1 MDQITVWLS
10 QVRDINPP
18 NDPDLAIFVPAG
30 ILFIATSSL
39 LCSTTESNLSK
50 STKITV
56 QGIWTLC
63 AATFSTQSRLPGLIA
78 STLRHGALP
87 YLVGSVVMFW
97 LASEIL
103 KILRSISA
111 AYLAERTILWKLY
124 HVRRGTYESA
134 IGDLH
139 QRYGAV
145 VQVGPREYSI
155 SNPVFFERCARFE
168 KVRLPFALSQDLADY
183 VKALLSTSDSN
194 DRTTSSSYRLLA
206 EPLRMANVFLYERDI
221 EACSKKLVETLAGF
235 AATGE
240 TVNMSD
246 LITCYAYDTMFA
258 TTTGQEP
265 RFLDRPMDASGIKT
279 AMKNWKFYSVLYG
292 SYLRFHP
299 IITRAFNLIFTK
311 PEPAAEIASHLATD
325 SADVK
330 RGILAFMRKASADIT
345 EDDNREML
353 TACIAMVTAGSDP
366 LITHILTSLH
376 HIYSDPKLLKG
387 LRKEID
393 QAYIWQPPR
402 LKFVLQRRNN
412 LPLLQA
418 VLKETLRLHQPTR
431 PSYVTPEGGIWIG
444 EKHVPEGCTI
454 CLETSAAHLDPDMYG
469 DEAAAWRPER
479 WLSEDPPVTSHMLA
493 FGSNSH
499 HCPGEDLHYALL
511 TKLLVYILPNINLEM
526 ATTDVR
532 CPAPLNF
539 QARVSLP
546 TTSTLRTP
554 VTPLRATAP
563 SFAPETTT
571 APMLPRGLT
580 PISST
585 FGLATLAAQGVQS
598 FSNFITGNNNV
609 SFTVPNTNWS
619 NTQVSNANANG
630 SAGRTSPAL
639 STSSTSSNVGGISTN
654 DQKTLVRVI
663 GYNTTNEFISRFDP
677 GQDFTGRKPL
687 VTRGMPNKAHRK
699 ELHDLVERLF
709 PSRLET
715 KTNNRNNRMTISPV
729 SEAQQH
735 RRQVAAEQAKQAK
748 QFGGFHSAEAR
759 AEYDA
764 KIAEGAARYAAD
776 VEAKKAA
783 MFKMYEDHQ
792 KERKA
797 KPQVEIQQTFK
808 DTSNN
813 RTKGGLLGGAR
824 IARRTVETV
833 IGGTGS
839 ENEGVKLPT
848 ETTDKPADK
857 EAAVTEKKAFV
868 PPHLRKKVA
877 EAAALAAAAVTIQ
890 EPVVATRPVTPPPVA
905 MVTPISP
912 PRSYTPPHLRNR
924 SISPP
929 ATRSDNVCSTTEWV
943 VAKLPNI
950 AY

>member
-1 MDQITVWLS
+1 MDQITTWLS
-10 QVRDINPP
+10 QVRDISPP

-39 LCSTTESNLSK
+39 LCSTTESDLSK

-97 LASEIL
+97 LAREIL
-103 KILRSISA
+103 KTIQSISA
-111 AYLAERTILWKLY
+111 AYLAKHTILWKLY

-139 QRYGAV
+139 QLYGAI

-155 SNPVFFERCARFE
+155 SDPLFFERCARFE
-168 KVRLPFALSQDLADY
+168 K
-183 VKALLSTSDSN
+183 ALLSTSNSKDG
-194 DRTTSSSYRLLA
+194 RTTSSYRLLA
-206 EPLRMANVFLYERDI
+206 KPLRMANVFLYERDI
-221 EACSKKLVETLAGF
+221 EACTKKLMDTLAGF

-265 RFLDRPMDASGIKT
+265 RFLARPMDASGIKT
-279 AMKNWKFYSVLYG
+279 AMENWKFYSVLYG

-311 PEPAAEIASHLATD
+311 PEPAAEIASHLETD
-325 SADVK
+325 SANVK

-393 QAYIWQPPR
+393 QAHIWQPPK

-418 VLKETLRLHQPTR
+418 VLKETLRLHQPAR
-431 PSYVTPEGGIWIG
+431 PSYVTPEGGIWID
-444 EKHVPEGCTI
+444 ETHVPEGCTI

-469 DEAAAWRPER
+469 DDAAAWRPER

-493 FGSNSH
+493 FGSSSQ

-526 ATTDVR
+526 AATEVR
-532 CPAPLNF
+532 RPAPLKF
-539 QARVSLP
+539 HARVSLP
-546 TTSTLRTP
+546 TTSTLRMP
-554 VTPLRATAP
+554 ATPLRATAP

-571 APMLPRGLT
+571 APMLPPGLT

-585 FGLATLAAQGVQS
+585 FGLATLAQQGVQS
-598 FSNFITGNNNV
+598 FSNFLAGNNNV
-609 SFTVPNTNWS
+609 SFAVPNNNWS
-619 NTQVSNANANG
+619 TTQVANANANG

-639 STSSTSSNVGGISTN
+639 STSSTSSNVGISTN

-677 GQDFTGRKPL
+677 SQDFTGRKPL
-687 VTRGMPNKAHRK
+687 ITRGMPNKAHRK

-709 PSRLET
+709 PGRLET
-715 KTNNRNNRMTISPV
+715 KTNNRNNRVTISPV

-748 QFGGFHSAEAR
+748 HFGGFHSAEAR

-776 VEAKKAA
+776 FEAKRAT
-783 MFKMYEDHQ
+783 MYKMYEDHQ
-792 KERKA
+792 KEREFRPK
-797 KPQVEIQQTFK
+797 VEIQQTFK

-813 RTKGGLLGGAR
+813 KTRGNLLGAAR
-824 IARRTVETV
+824 IPGRTVETV
-833 IGGTGS
+833 VGATGS
-839 ENEGVKLPT
+839 DNEGVKLPT
-848 ETTDKPADK
+848 DSTDKPADK
-857 EAAVTEKKAFV
+857 ETAVAEKKAFV

-877 EAAALAAAAVTIQ
+877 EAAALAAVAVTIQ
-890 EPVVATRPVTPPPVA
+890 EPVVATSPVTPPPVA
-905 MVTPISP
+905 IVTPTSP

-929 ATRSDNVCSTTEWV
+929 ATRSDSVCSTTEWV
-943 VAKLPNI
+943 AAKLPNI
-950 AY
+950 SY

>member
-1 MDQITVWLS
+1 MDQITLWLS

-39 LCSTTESNLSK
+39 LCSTTESDLSK

-97 LASEIL
+97 LAREIL
-103 KILRSISA
+103 KTIQSISA
-111 AYLAERTILWKLY
+111 AYLAKHTILWKLY
-124 HVRRGTYESA
+124 HARRGTYESA
-134 IGDLH
+134 VGDLH
-139 QRYGAV
+139 QRYGAI

-168 KVRLPFALSQDLADY
+168 K
-183 VKALLSTSDSN
+183 ALLSTSYNKDAII
-194 DRTTSSSYRLLA
+194 SSSYRLLA

-221 EACSKKLVETLAGF
+221 EACSQKLMETLAGF

-258 TTTGQEP
+258 TTTGQKP
-265 RFLDRPMDASGIKT
+265 RFLDRPMNASGIKT

-311 PEPAAEIASHLATD
+311 PEPAAEVASHLATD

-330 RGILAFMRKASADIT
+330 HGILAFMRKASANIT
-345 EDDNREML
+345 EDGNREML

-376 HIYSDPKLLKG
+376 HIYSDPKLLKE

-418 VLKETLRLHQPTR
+418 VLKETLRLHQPAR
-431 PSYVTPEGGIWIG
+431 PSYVAPDGGIWVG

-454 CLETSAAHLDPDMYG
+454 CLETSAAHLNPDMYG
-469 DEAAAWRPER
+469 DDAAAWRPER

-493 FGSNSH
+493 FGSDSQ

-526 ATTDVR
+526 ATTEVR
-532 CPAPLNF
+532 RPAPLSF
-539 QARVSLP
+539 HARVSLP
-546 TTSTLRTP
+546 TASTINMPT
-554 VTPLRATAP
+554 TPLRATAP
-563 SFAPETTT
+563 SFAPEVTS
-571 APMLPRGLT
+571 APMNPPGFT
-580 PISST
+580 PIRST
-585 FGLATLAAQGVQS
+585 FGLATLAQQGVQS
-598 FSNFITGNNNV
+598 FSNFLAGNNNV
-609 SFTVPNTNWS
+609 SFAVPNTNGR
-619 NTQVSNANANG
+619 NTQVSNANTNG

-639 STSSTSSNVGGISTN
+639 STSSTSSNVGISTN

-709 PSRLET
+709 PGRLET

-792 KERKA
+792 KERESRPK
-797 KPQVEIQQTFK
+797 VEIQQTFK

-813 RTKGGLLGGAR
+813 KTKGGLLGGAR

-833 IGGTGS
+833 VGGAAS

-848 ETTDKPADK
+848 ESTTDKSADK

-890 EPVVATRPVTPPPVA
+890 EPVIVTRPVTPPPVA
-905 MVTPISP
+905 MVAPTSP

-929 ATRSDNVCSTTEWV
+929 ATRSDSVCLTTEWV
-943 VAKLPNI
+943 AAKLPNI